1 MNARSSS
8 RRIEPADLVVALT
21 CFVATLLSWFVWM
34 RWGVDLDLDYPVW
47 RVAGLVL
54 TLAAIGLPLAWLNWW
69 VPVVVGMP
77 LALAASAYY
86 DWQQRDDSGLFVIG
100 VFLIL
105 IGTFLVTVLVTPF
118 VAAAGRRR
126 RRRR

>member
-8 RRIEPADLVVALT
+8 RQIEPAHLVAALA
-21 CFVATLLSWFVWM
+21 CFVATLLSWFGWM
-34 RWGVDLDLDYPVW
+34 RWGVDLDTNYPVW

-54 TLAAIGLPLAWLNWW
+54 TLAAIGLSLAWRNWW
-69 VPVVVGMP
+69 VPGVVAMP
-77 LALAASAYY
+77 LALAGSAYY
-86 DWQQRDDSGLFVIG
+86 DWQQRDESGLFVVG

-105 IGTFLVTVLVTPF
+105 IGSFLVTALVTPF

-126 RRRR
+126 RR